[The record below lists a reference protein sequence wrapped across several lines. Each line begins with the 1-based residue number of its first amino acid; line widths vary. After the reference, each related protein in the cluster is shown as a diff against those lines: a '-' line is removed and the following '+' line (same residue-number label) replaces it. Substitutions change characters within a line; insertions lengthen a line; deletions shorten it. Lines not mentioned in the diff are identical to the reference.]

1 MRLLKVSRCSH
12 ANGSL
17 EVEGAVVPT
26 GSEEVLTCEMF
37 QAVLCGE
44 VIRWGVQAH
53 GKRVRRS
60 RISVAQRGATRAH
73 FHCVSAAHLTRILI
87 SACRC
92 DLR

>member
-12 ANGSL
+12 ANESL

-26 GSEEVLTCEMF
+26 GSEEVLTCEMCR
-37 QAVLCGE
+37 AALCGE
-44 VIRWGVQAH
+44 VIRWGARAH

-60 RISVAQRGATRAH
+60 RISVAQCGATRAH
-73 FHCVSAAHLTRILI
+73 FHVSAAHLTRILI